1 MKKKIHPTVNI
12 LEVKCLSCGAVHKIY
27 STAKEIRLD
36 SCNNCHSAFT
46 GKDTGNLDRSGRI
59 DKFNKRFN
67 IKR

>member
-1 MKKKIHPTVNI
+1 MKKNIHPEVNI
-12 LEVKCLSCGAVHKIY
+12 LEVKCLSCGQVHTIH

-46 GKDTGNLDRSGRI
+46 GKETGNLDRSCRI

-67 IKR
+67 VKK